1 MSTREPCH
9 RCGAGIERDLPRPGL
24 SRIFGKVYRET
35 WLIKFNYLRM
45 NSWDKAV
52 TAHDVVASNLWSE
65 VSLCSNCWGDALSF
79 INKKIERK
87 P

>member
-1 MSTREPCH
+1 MSKPEPCH
-9 RCGAGIERDLPRPGL
+9 RCKAQVTNDLPRPGL
-24 SRIFGKVYRET
+24 SRFRGKVYRET
-35 WLIKFNYLRM
+35 WRIRFNYLRM
-45 NSWDKAV
+45 SSWDKAV

-65 VSLCSNCWGDALSF
+65 TILCSDCWGDVLSF

>member
-1 MSTREPCH
+1 MTATESCH
-9 RCGAGIERDLPRPGL
+9 RCSAKVTNELPRPGL
-24 SRIFGKVYRET
+24 SRVFGKVYRDT
-35 WLIKFNYLRM
+35 WRIKFNYLRM

-65 VSLCSNCWGDALSF
+65 VNLCSDCWGDVMSF
-79 INKKIERK
+79 VTKKIERK